1 VKLYLHSGGP
11 GQVNFGP
18 TVNVSWL
25 MACSRKGGR
34 DRLIE
39 YPRALGKCYEL
50 TERTAPGSL
59 STPRKSRSNT
69 RPRQRAVPSGRRP

>member
-1 VKLYLHSGGP
+1 VKLYLHSEDLGRSTSTSP
-11 GQVNFGP
+11 W
-18 TVNVSWL
+18 NVSWL
-25 MACSRKGGR
+25 MAYSRKGGR

-50 TERTAPGSL
+50 TKRTAPGSL
-59 STPRKSRSNT
+59 STSRKSRSDT